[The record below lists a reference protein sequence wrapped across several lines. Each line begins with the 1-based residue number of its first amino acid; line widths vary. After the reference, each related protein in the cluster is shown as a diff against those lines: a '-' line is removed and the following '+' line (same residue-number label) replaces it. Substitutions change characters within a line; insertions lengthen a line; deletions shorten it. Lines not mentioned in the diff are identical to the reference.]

1 MLETARQKEQ
11 EMLDRIAD
19 AEMAR
24 RLRDEEEAKREEEE
38 MAAQERF
45 EVGFTLNKEIQLL
58 SIPLKDNPYAALVNF
73 CSYFFTNCHN
83 IKIFRRFE
91 NEFY

>member
-1 MLETARQKEQ
+1 MMDTARQKEQ

-24 RLRDEEEAKREEEE
+24 RLREEEEAKREEEE

-45 EVGFTLNKEIQLL
+45 EVGFGGIQGRWRLHHISTLKRNKSSSCLI
-58 SIPLKDNPYAALVNF
+58 
-73 CSYFFTNCHN
+73 
-83 IKIFRRFE
+83 
-91 NEFY
+91 